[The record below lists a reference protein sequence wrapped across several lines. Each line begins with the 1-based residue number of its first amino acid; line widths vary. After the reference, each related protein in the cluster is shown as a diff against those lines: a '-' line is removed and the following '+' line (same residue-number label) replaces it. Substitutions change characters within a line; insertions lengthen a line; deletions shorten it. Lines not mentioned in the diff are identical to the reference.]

1 MHLKRI
7 HWARRILF
15 PRDRFNKVST
25 KWPVRRIS
33 PEGKILLAIKT
44 ERRRGGGEGGIESS
58 RLAHASFLIV
68 MPRPLHAST
77 NGRSRKRGTVHPK
90 RRGEL
95 QNGFGVAGVAPNFE
109 NDGAFVGDRAWVPH
123 TLGIK
128 TNKQTRPL
136 KDKSVLI

>member
-44 ERRRGGGEGGIESS
+44 EGRRGGGIESS

-68 MPRPLHAST
+68 MSA
-77 NGRSRKRGTVHPK
+77 SRKHECTQSEEGDAVHPK
-90 RRGEL
+90 RRGKL
-95 QNGFGVAGVAPNFE
+95 QNGFGLGGVAPKFE
-109 NDGAFVGDRAWVPH
+109 NDGAFVGDRTWVPH

-128 TNKQTRPL
+128 TNKQTKPL